1 MISETVSQL
10 QEKFL
15 CEVDLKDSG
24 VPHYFEPVLLPVPLF
39 LPKPYSYPVAGSHSL
54 GTLEDS
60 CVIAESSV
68 SVSNTATSGAP
79 YGIQVT
85 LFTVSV

>member
-54 GTLEDS
+54 ENS